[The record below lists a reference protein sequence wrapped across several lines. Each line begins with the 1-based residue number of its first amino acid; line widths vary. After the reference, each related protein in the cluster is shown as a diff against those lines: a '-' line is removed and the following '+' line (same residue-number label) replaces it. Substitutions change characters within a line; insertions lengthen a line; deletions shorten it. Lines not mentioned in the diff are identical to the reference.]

1 MSTPKR
7 QQNPDL
13 TSLGYSPSP
22 LGSPQQLNEYNY
34 EHFRPKHLL
43 ADLWK
48 TLRGEGL
55 QPGTKAP
62 DLELESTE
70 GDRVRLSELRSRPVV
85 LRFGSFT

>member
-7 QQNPDL
+7 ETPDL
-13 TSLGYSPSP
+13 TSLGAPSP
-22 LGSPQQLNEYNY
+22 LGNRRQLDEYNY

-48 TLRGEGL
+48 TIRGEGR
-55 QPGTKAP
+55 QPGEEAP
-62 DLELESTE
+62 DFDLESTE
-70 GDRVRLSELRSRPVV
+70 GERVSLSALRDHPVV

>member
-7 QQNPDL
+7 GTSDS
-13 TSLGYSPSP
+13 TSLGKPSP
-22 LGSPQQLNEYNY
+22 LGNQQQLDEYNY

-55 QPGTKAP
+55 QPGAEAP
-62 DLELESTE
+62 DFEMETTQ
-70 GDRVRLSELRSRPVV
+70 GDRVRLSELRGRPVV

>member
-7 QQNPDL
+7 RTPDL
-13 TSLGYSPSP
+13 TSLGAQSP
-22 LGSPQQLNEYNY
+22 LGNRRQLYEYNY

-55 QPGTKAP
+55 QPGAEAP
-62 DLELESTE
+62 DFEMETTE
-70 GDRVRLSELRSRPVV
+70 GGLVRLSELRGRPVV

>member
-7 QQNPDL
+7 ETPGV
-13 TSLGYSPSP
+13 TSLGSPSL
-22 LGSPQQLNEYNY
+22 LGNQRQLGEYNY

-55 QPGTKAP
+55 QPGAQAP
-62 DLELESTE
+62 DFEMETTE
-70 GDRVRLSELRSRPVV
+70 GERVRLSELRGRPVV

>member
-7 QQNPDL
+7 ETPDL
-13 TSLGYSPSP
+13 TSLGAPSP
-22 LGSPQQLNEYNY
+22 LGGSRQQLNEYNY

-48 TLRGEGL
+48 TVRGEGL
-55 QPGTKAP
+55 QPGAEAP
-62 DLELESTE
+62 DFEMETTE
-70 GDRVRLSELRSRPVV
+70 GERVRLSELRSRPVV

>member
-7 QQNPDL
+7 ETPDL
-13 TSLGYSPSP
+13 TSLGSPSL
-22 LGSPQQLNEYNY
+22 LGSSQQLNEYNY

-48 TLRGEGL
+48 TIRGEGL
-55 QPGTKAP
+55 QPGTEAP
-62 DLELESTE
+62 DFEMETTQ
-70 GDRVRLSELRSRPVV
+70 GDRVRLSELRGRPVV

>member
-7 QQNPDL
+7 ETLDL
-13 TSLGYSPSP
+13 TSLGAPSP
-22 LGSPQQLNEYNY
+22 LGNRWQLNEYNY

-55 QPGTKAP
+55 RLGTLAP
-62 DLELESTE
+62 DFELKSTE
-70 GDRVRLSELRSRPVV
+70 GERVRLSTLRGQPVM
-85 LRFGSFT
+85 LRFGNFT

>member
-7 QQNPDL
+7 ATNPDL
-13 TSLGYSPSP
+13 TSLGSPSP

-55 QPGTKAP
+55 QPGAEAL
-62 DLELESTE
+62 DFELESSE
-70 GDRVRLSELRSRPVV
+70 GDRVRLSELRGKPVV

>member
-1 MSTPKR
+1 MSIPNRET
-7 QQNPDL
+7 PDL
-13 TSLGYSPSP
+13 TSLGAPSP
-22 LGSPQQLNEYNY
+22 LGNRRQLDEYNY

-55 QPGTKAP
+55 QPGSEAP
-62 DLELESTE
+62 DFDMETTE
-70 GDRVRLSELRSRPVV
+70 GNWMRLSELRGRPVV

>member
-7 QQNPDL
+7 KTPDL
-13 TSLGYSPSP
+13 TSLGAQSP
-22 LGSPQQLNEYNY
+22 LGNRRQLYEYNY

-55 QPGTKAP
+55 QPGAQAP
-62 DLELESTE
+62 DIEKETTE
-70 GDRVRLSELRSRPVV
+70 GGQKRLSELRGRPVA

>member
-7 QQNPDL
+7 ETPDL
-13 TSLGYSPSP
+13 TSLAAPSP
-22 LGSPQQLNEYNY
+22 LGSRQQLKEYNY

-43 ADLWK
+43 ADIWK

-55 QPGTKAP
+55 QPGAEAP
-62 DLELESTE
+62 DFEMETTE
-70 GDRVRLSELRSRPVV
+70 GERVRLSVLRGQPVV

>member
-7 QQNPDL
+7 EVPYP
-13 TSLGYSPSP
+13 TSLG
-22 LGSPQQLNEYNY
+22 GRSPQGSKRQLSEYNY

-48 TLRGEGL
+48 TIRGEGI
-55 QPGTKAP
+55 QPGSEAP
-62 DLELESTE
+62 DFELESTE
-70 GDRVRLSELRSRPVV
+70 GERVRLSDLRGRPVV